1 MTHAK
6 VWDLPVRLFHW
17 LMVTLLGLLWWSAEV
32 GEMQWHQVF
41 AYSLMALLLF
51 RVLWGFVGSD
61 TARFAHFLHHPLT
74 VVEYA
79 KTTVSKGVKGHHGHN
94 PLGGYMVLVLLLC
107 LALQLISGLFATD
120 EVFTEGPLV
129 SMVSSDTASWMTW
142 LHKRNFDL
150 LLILAAVHVL
160 AVVWHLLKGDRLLGA
175 MVTGRRRRDD
185 IDVKSDIRFAP
196 LWKAAIL
203 LVLVALPVGYLLLW
217 PAIQAL

>member
-6 VWDLPVRLFHW
+6 VWDLPTRLFHW
-17 LMVTLLGLLWWSAEV
+17 LLVLLLGLLWWSAEV

-51 RVLWGFVGSD
+51 RLIWGFVGSD
-61 TARFAHFLHHPLT
+61 TSRFSQFLHHPFKVLS
-74 VVEYA
+74 YA
-79 KTTVSKGVKGHHGHN
+79 RDTARNGVKGHHGHN

-107 LALQLISGLFATD
+107 LTLQLVSGLFATD

-129 SMVSSDTASWMTW
+129 AMVSSDTASWLTW

-150 LLILAAVHVL
+150 LLILAGVHVL
-160 AVVWHLLKGDRLLGA
+160 AVVWHLIKGDRLLGA

-185 IDVKSDIRFAP
+185 IDVRQDVSFAP

-203 LVLVALPVGYLLLW
+203 LLMVALPVGYLLLW
-217 PAIQAL
+217 PAIQGL